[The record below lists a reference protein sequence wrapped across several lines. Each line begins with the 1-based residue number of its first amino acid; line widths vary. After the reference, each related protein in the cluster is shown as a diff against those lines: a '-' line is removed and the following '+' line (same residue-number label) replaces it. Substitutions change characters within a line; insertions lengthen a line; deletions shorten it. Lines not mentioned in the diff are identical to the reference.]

1 MSTSDNSSL
10 QGTPG
15 GTATMGMLARAIIQ
29 RGQITTNVAM
39 PGIVTAWRPPVS
51 AGSES
56 KPAMVDVRPDFKY
69 ARAIDVDDSAGPTEE
84 VRDDPTRGKLAIGT
98 LPVIPNVPVCYL
110 GSGGM
115 QVRGPIEVGECGL
128 IVFCDRDIDDW
139 IQDGGPAEPI
149 MRHAR
154 HALINAIFIP
164 GLRYGTVAHPV
175 DPLLYFVGREDQTAG
190 LSLHAETKDLQLL
203 TEGTITLS
211 KQGVVVATV
220 EMDAAGAITIT
231 PAAGQNVNVGGA
243 GAVSLVKAQSL
254 ELALI
259 AAANAVTGTPDV
271 EAGFVAFAGFLAG
284 LASTTG
290 TTVAKGI

>member
-175 DPLLYFVGREDQTAG
+175 DPLLYRTRGPDRG
-190 LSLHAETKDLQLL
+190 
-203 TEGTITLS
+203 
-211 KQGVVVATV
+211 
-220 EMDAAGAITIT
+220 
-231 PAAGQNVNVGGA
+231 P
-243 GAVSLVKAQSL
+243 
-254 ELALI
+254 ELARGDERFATSNRRHDHSEQAGGRRSYGRDGRCGSDHDHTGGGSKRQRGRSWCCLFSQGPI
-259 AAANAVTGTPDV
+259 VGTGSYRGCERCHWNARR
-271 EAGFVAFAGFLAG
+271 
-284 LASTTG
+284 
-290 TTVAKGI
+290 

>member
-15 GTATMGMLARAIIQ
+15 GKATFGMLARATIQ
-29 RGQITTNVAM
+29 RSQITTNVAM

-69 ARAIDVDDSAGPTEE
+69 ARAIDVDDSAGPSEE

-115 QVRGPIEVGECGL
+115 QVRGPIEIGECGL

-175 DPLLYFVGREDQTAG
+175 DPLIYFVGREDQTAG
-190 LSLHAETKDLQLL
+190 MSLHAESKDLRLF
-203 TEGTITLS
+203 TEGANAEIDALTSIKLGMAALLGVARETDSVSASGDMTLFM
-211 KQGVVVATV
+211 ATV
-220 EMDAAGAITIT
+220 VT
-231 PAAGQNVNVGGA
+231 
-243 GAVSLVKAQSL
+243 
-254 ELALI
+254 ALTAI
-259 AAANAVTGTPDV
+259 AAAVPVIIVPPVPPAVIGTIST
-271 EAGFVAFAGFLAG
+271 
-284 LASTTG
+284 ASTK
-290 TTVAKGI
+290 VSSE